1 VIIADQLEQL
11 NKSVVFINIVLAKCC
26 ERTRIDEGV
35 VDVHKSVDVEVADER
50 MKDKEERR

>member
-1 VIIADQLEQL
+1 MIIADQLEQL

-50 MKDKEERR
+50 MKDKEGRR